1 MNWKETYTKIFLKSA
16 NIAIGEN
23 TLKEYM
29 PMWWKNSRS
38 KGTGGLRLTDDGIT
52 FIKEKLELQTYDVPF
67 PNDFNLTTQVI
78 IFLDKYL
85 DNKPITNTLPQ
96 VKNTVLC
103 KPINKSV
110 TAKLAR
116 TIGKDLKPK
125 KANIFKKSLFFF
137 IINSINNY
145 ILY

>member
-1 MNWKETYTKIFLKSA
+1 MNWKETYTKIFLKNA

-38 KGTGGLRLTDDGIT
+38 KNFGGLRLTDEGIT
-52 FIKEKLELQTYDVPF
+52 FVKEKLQLQTYDVPF

-85 DNKPITNTLPQ
+85 DTPYYLADDGVIVTNE
-96 VKNTVLC
+96 
-103 KPINKSV
+103 
-110 TAKLAR
+110 
-116 TIGKDLKPK
+116 K
-125 KANIFKKSLFFF
+125 KAMELMLFSGD
-137 IINSINNY
+137 IRKYGLNKALSR
-145 ILY
+145 LESQE

>member
-1 MNWKETYTKIFLKSA
+1 MNWKETYTKIFLKNA

-38 KGTGGLRLTDDGIT
+38 KNFGGLRLTDEGIT
-52 FIKEKLELQTYDVPF
+52 FIKEKLQLQTYDVPF

-85 DNKPITNTLPQ
+85 DTPYYRADDGVIVTNE
-96 VKNTVLC
+96 
-103 KPINKSV
+103 
-110 TAKLAR
+110 
-116 TIGKDLKPK
+116 K
-125 KANIFKKSLFFF
+125 KAMELMLFSGD
-137 IINSINNY
+137 IRKYGLNKALSR
-145 ILY
+145 LETQE

>member
-67 PNDFNLTTQVI
+67 PNDINLTPQVI
-78 IFLDKYL
+78 IFLDYL
-85 DNKPITNTLPQ
+85 LILNLNIKP
-96 VKNTVLC
+96 
-103 KPINKSV
+103 
-110 TAKLAR
+110 
-116 TIGKDLKPK
+116 
-125 KANIFKKSLFFF
+125 
-137 IINSINNY
+137 
-145 ILY
+145 